1 MNLFCQNIIWS
12 VFPIYLTFAGVKD
25 LVKGTEAFPS
35 SIFQKSATTMITEL
49 EKIEDFVKQFI
60 RKTPDLF
67 LIEVKSA
74 PGNKIT
80 VLLDGDKGVTI
91 ENCTAVNK
99 ALYKFIEETG
109 LFGDNNFALE
119 VSSFGV
125 DKPLKLFRQYNKNI
139 GRKVE
144 VILNEGTKIE
154 GTLTDANEENITIEE
169 KTGKGNKMTTKKTTI
184 LFNQIK
190 HTTVLITF

>member
-1 MNLFCQNIIWS
+1 
-12 VFPIYLTFAGVKD
+12 
-25 LVKGTEAFPS
+25 
-35 SIFQKSATTMITEL
+35 MITET
-49 EKIEDFVKQFI
+49 EKIEEFVKQLI
-60 RKTPDLF
+60 AKTDGLF

-99 ALYKFIEETG
+99 ALYKYIEETQ
-109 LFGDNNFALE
+109 LFGENNFSLE

-125 DKPLKLFRQYNKNI
+125 DRPLVLLRQYKKNI
-139 GRKVE
+139 GRTVE
-144 VILNEGTKIE
+144 VV
-154 GTLTDANEENITIEE
+154 LTDGQKLDGKLLDANEEQIIIEQ
-169 KTGKGNKMTTKKTTI
+169 KTGKGNKMTTKTTTI

>member
-1 MNLFCQNIIWS
+1 
-12 VFPIYLTFAGVKD
+12 
-25 LVKGTEAFPS
+25 
-35 SIFQKSATTMITEL
+35 MITET
-49 EKIEDFVKQFI
+49 EKIEEFVEHFI
-60 RKTPDLF
+60 TKTDGLF

-91 ENCTAVNK
+91 DNCTAVNK
-99 ALYKFIEETG
+99 ALYKFIEETQ
-109 LFGDNNFALE
+109 LFGENNFSLE

-125 DKPLKLFRQYNKNI
+125 DRPLVLLRQYKKNI
-139 GRKVE
+139 GRTVE
-144 VILNEGTKIE
+144 VVLTDGQKLEGK
-154 GTLTDANEENITIEE
+154 LVDANEEHIIIEQ
-169 KTGKGNKMTTKKTTI
+169 KTGKGNKMTTKTTTI

>member
-1 MNLFCQNIIWS
+1 
-12 VFPIYLTFAGVKD
+12 
-25 LVKGTEAFPS
+25 
-35 SIFQKSATTMITEL
+35 MITET
-49 EKIEDFVKQFI
+49 EKIEEFVKQFI
-60 RKTPDLF
+60 AKTEGLF

-99 ALYKFIEETG
+99 ALYKFIEETQ
-109 LFGDNNFALE
+109 LFGENNFSLE

-125 DKPLKLFRQYNKNI
+125 DRPLVLLRQYKKNI
-139 GRKVE
+139 GRTVE
-144 VILNEGTKIE
+144 VV
-154 GTLTDANEENITIEE
+154 LTDGQKLDGKLLDANEEQIIIEQ
-169 KTGKGNKMTTKKTTI
+169 KTGKGNKMTTKTTTI

>member
-1 MNLFCQNIIWS
+1 
-12 VFPIYLTFAGVKD
+12 
-25 LVKGTEAFPS
+25 
-35 SIFQKSATTMITEL
+35 MITET
-49 EKIEDFVKQFI
+49 EKIEEFVEHFI
-60 RKTPDLF
+60 TKTDGLF

-99 ALYKFIEETG
+99 ALYKYIEETQ
-109 LFGDNNFALE
+109 LFGENNFSLE

-125 DKPLKLFRQYNKNI
+125 DRPLVLLRQYKKNI
-139 GRKVE
+139 GRTVE
-144 VILNEGTKIE
+144 VV
-154 GTLTDANEENITIEE
+154 LTDGQKLDGKLLDANEEHIIIEQ
-169 KTGKGNKMTTKKTTI
+169 KTGKGNKMTTETTTI

>member
-1 MNLFCQNIIWS
+1 
-12 VFPIYLTFAGVKD
+12 
-25 LVKGTEAFPS
+25 
-35 SIFQKSATTMITEL
+35 MITET
-49 EKIEDFVKQFI
+49 EKIEEFVKQLI
-60 RKTPDLF
+60 AKTDGLF

-99 ALYKFIEETG
+99 ALYKFIEETQ
-109 LFGDNNFALE
+109 LFGENNFSLE

-125 DKPLKLFRQYNKNI
+125 DRPLVLLRQYKKNI
-139 GRKVE
+139 GRTIE
-144 VILNEGTKIE
+144 VVLTDGEKLEGK
-154 GTLTDANEENITIEE
+154 LLDANEEHIIIEQ
-169 KTGKGNKMTTKKTTI
+169 KTGKGNKMTTKTTTI

>member
-1 MNLFCQNIIWS
+1 
-12 VFPIYLTFAGVKD
+12 
-25 LVKGTEAFPS
+25 
-35 SIFQKSATTMITEL
+35 MITET
-49 EKIEDFVKQFI
+49 EKIEEFVKQLI
-60 RKTPDLF
+60 AKTDGLF

-99 ALYKFIEETG
+99 ALYKFIEETA
-109 LFGDNNFALE
+109 LFGDNNFSLE
-119 VSSFGV
+119 VSSFGI
-125 DKPLKLFRQYNKNI
+125 DKPLILLRQYKKNI
-139 GRKVE
+139 GRNVE
-144 VILNEGTKIE
+144 AVLTDGQKEEGK
-154 GTLTDANEENITIEE
+154 LVDANEEHIKLEQ
-169 KTGKGNKMTTKKTTI
+169 KTCKGNKMITKTTTI

>member
-1 MNLFCQNIIWS
+1 
-12 VFPIYLTFAGVKD
+12 
-25 LVKGTEAFPS
+25 
-35 SIFQKSATTMITEL
+35 MITETG
-49 EKIEDFVKQFI
+49 KIEEFVKQFI
-60 RKTPDLF
+60 AKTDGLF
-67 LIEVKSA
+67 LIDVKSA

-99 ALYKFIEETG
+99 ALYKFIEETQ
-109 LFGDNNFALE
+109 LFEDNNFSLE

-125 DKPLKLFRQYNKNI
+125 DKPLILLRQYKKNI
-139 GRKVE
+139 GRNVE
-144 VILNEGTKIE
+144 VVLTDGQKTEGK
-154 GTLTDANEENITIEE
+154 LADANEEHIIIEQ
-169 KTGKGNKMTTKKTTI
+169 KTGKGNKMTTKTTTI

>member
-1 MNLFCQNIIWS
+1 
-12 VFPIYLTFAGVKD
+12 
-25 LVKGTEAFPS
+25 
-35 SIFQKSATTMITEL
+35 MITET
-49 EKIEDFVKQFI
+49 EKIEEFVEHFI
-60 RKTPDLF
+60 TKTDGLF

-99 ALYKFIEETG
+99 ALYKFIEETQ
-109 LFGDNNFALE
+109 LFGENNFSLE

-125 DKPLKLFRQYNKNI
+125 DRPLVLLRQYKKNI
-139 GRKVE
+139 GRTLE
-144 VILNEGTKIE
+144 VV
-154 GTLTDANEENITIEE
+154 LTDGQKLDGKLLDANEEQIIIEQ
-169 KTGKGNKMTTKKTTI
+169 KTGKGNKMTTKTTTI

>member
-1 MNLFCQNIIWS
+1 L
-12 VFPIYLTFAGVKD
+12 
-25 LVKGTEAFPS
+25 KGTEAFPS
-35 SIFQKSATTMITEL
+35 SISLKSTTKMATSTEL
-49 EKIEDFVKQFI
+49 EKIEEFVKQFI
-60 RKTPDLF
+60 AKTPDLF
-67 LIEVKSA
+67 LIEVKIA

-91 ENCTAVNK
+91 ENCTSVNK
-99 ALYKFIEETG
+99 ALYKFIEENG
-109 LFGDNNFALE
+109 FFGDNFSLE

-125 DKPLKLFRQYNKNI
+125 DRPLKLLRQYKKNI
-139 GRKVE
+139 GRTVE
-144 VILNEGTKIE
+144 VILNDGTRIE
-154 GTLTDANEENITIEE
+154 GTLADANEENITIEE

>member
-1 MNLFCQNIIWS
+1 
-12 VFPIYLTFAGVKD
+12 
-25 LVKGTEAFPS
+25 
-35 SIFQKSATTMITEL
+35 MITEI
-49 EKIEDFVKQFI
+49 EKIEEFVKQFI
-60 RKTPDLF
+60 AKSEGLF

-99 ALYKFIEETG
+99 ALYKFIEETA
-109 LFGDNNFALE
+109 LFGDNNFSLE

-125 DKPLKLFRQYNKNI
+125 DKPLVLLRQYKKNI
-139 GRKVE
+139 GRNIE
-144 VILNEGTKIE
+144 VVLIDGQKSEGK
-154 GTLTDANEENITIEE
+154 LVDSNEEHIIIEQ
-169 KTGKGNKMTTKKTTI
+169 KTGKGNKMTKQTTTI

>member
-1 MNLFCQNIIWS
+1 
-12 VFPIYLTFAGVKD
+12 
-25 LVKGTEAFPS
+25 
-35 SIFQKSATTMITEL
+35 MITET
-49 EKIEDFVKQFI
+49 EKIEEFVKQLI
-60 RKTPDLF
+60 AKTDGLF

-99 ALYKFIEETG
+99 ALYKFIEETA
-109 LFGDNNFALE
+109 LFGDNNFSLE
-119 VSSFGV
+119 VSSFGI
-125 DKPLKLFRQYNKNI
+125 DKPLILLRQYKKNI
-139 GRKVE
+139 GRNVE
-144 VILNEGTKIE
+144 VVLTDGQKEEGK
-154 GTLTDANEENITIEE
+154 LVDANEEHIKLEQ
-169 KTGKGNKMTTKKTTI
+169 KTGKGNKMITKTTTI

>member
-1 MNLFCQNIIWS
+1 
-12 VFPIYLTFAGVKD
+12 
-25 LVKGTEAFPS
+25 
-35 SIFQKSATTMITEL
+35 MITET
-49 EKIEDFVKQFI
+49 EKIEEFVKHFI
-60 RKTPDLF
+60 TKTDGLF

-99 ALYKFIEETG
+99 ALYKYIEETQ
-109 LFGDNNFALE
+109 LFGENNFSLE

-125 DKPLKLFRQYNKNI
+125 DRPLVLLRQYKKNI
-139 GRKVE
+139 GRTVE
-144 VILNEGTKIE
+144 VV
-154 GTLTDANEENITIEE
+154 LTDGQKLDGKLLDANEEQIIIEQ
-169 KTGKGNKMTTKKTTI
+169 KTGKGNKMTTKTTTI

>member
-1 MNLFCQNIIWS
+1 M
-12 VFPIYLTFAGVKD
+12 T
-25 LVKGTEAFPS
+25 TE
-35 SIFQKSATTMITEL
+35 I
-49 EKIEDFVKQFI
+49 EKIEEFVKQFI
-60 RKTPDLF
+60 AKSEGLF

-99 ALYKFIEETG
+99 ALYKFIEETQ
-109 LFGDNNFALE
+109 LFGDNNFSLE

-125 DKPLKLFRQYNKNI
+125 DKPLVLLRQYKKNT
-139 GRKVE
+139 GRNIE
-144 VILNEGTKIE
+144 VV
-154 GTLTDANEENITIEE
+154 LTDGQKLEGKLVDATEDHIILEQ
-169 KTGKGNKMTTKKTTI
+169 KTGKGNKMTTKTTTI

>member
-1 MNLFCQNIIWS
+1 
-12 VFPIYLTFAGVKD
+12 
-25 LVKGTEAFPS
+25 
-35 SIFQKSATTMITEL
+35 MITET
-49 EKIEDFVKQFI
+49 EKIEEFVEHFI
-60 RKTPDLF
+60 TKTDGLF

-99 ALYKFIEETG
+99 ALYKFIEETQ
-109 LFGDNNFALE
+109 LFGENNFSLE

-125 DKPLKLFRQYNKNI
+125 DRPLVSLRQYKKNF
-139 GRKVE
+139 RRTLE
-144 VILNEGTKIE
+144 VV
-154 GTLTDANEENITIEE
+154 LTDGQKLDGKMLDANEEQIIIEQ
-169 KTGKGNKMTTKKTTI
+169 KTGKGNKMTTKTTTI